1 MKLPDSAFKNPTAH
15 VAGTS
20 PFRGGTIGAIKASLK
35 GELSPKATEG
45 FGRLGRLPLTAGR
58 LGRRPLTAGR
68 QGRQPLAAGR
78 QGRLPP
84 AAGRQGRQPPA
95 AGRQGRLPPAA
106 GRQGRQPLAA
116 AGQHTKSTA
125 IHWSGRFLRLPGR
138 LSLHAHA
145 AAGQNTTSGT
155 INWSSRS
162 LRFSGA
168 FRKTPGRHCR
178 LHKTDSRSL
187 PVGRVF
193 QWALR
198 PVCLD
203 LAYSHGGVRK
213 TDTGADLTIPGAR
226 VSW

>member
-68 QGRQPLAAGR
+68 QGRLPPAAGR

-95 AGRQGRLPPAA
+95 AGRQGRLPLATGRQGRLPPAA
-106 GRQGRQPLAA
+106 GRQGRQPL
-116 AGQHTKSTA
+116 
-125 IHWSGRFLRLPGR
+125 
-138 LSLHAHA
+138 A

-203 LAYSHGGVRK
+203 LAYSRGGVRK

>member
-45 FGRLGRLPLTAGR
+45 FGRLGRRPLTAGR
-58 LGRRPLTAGR
+58 LGRRPLT
-68 QGRQPLAAGR
+68 
-78 QGRLPP
+78 
-84 AAGRQGRQPPA
+84 

-125 IHWSGRFLRLPGR
+125 IHWSGRFLRFPGR

-203 LAYSHGGVRK
+203 LAYSRGGVRK